1 MIIVHKQDLS
11 LAITGEMERVG
22 TPYERDDDRDA
33 VLTFLGREGGLQ
45 LTENRSPRA
54 LVRGRYEAEDARI
67 VMHMRRLKIEGTFVN
82 FDLKVDSNTI
92 VDVVLDM
99 LYPYQLGNPTEYVGK
114 YQGLLRHTLT
124 NYGTGCRTWRGFGY
138 TLNHNDYVSVSEH
151 VFPRSAGYGWHHS
164 EVCIKNTDGRWNW
177 CNGKAACGKKAW
189 VLHLTVF
196 EVSHGLALRQKLDLE
211 LTLVLFNADEHG
223 LREAK
228 ISVAI
233 DGNHKGWVKSCD
245 KEDAKLR
252 HYDLDLLKRSAG
264 IFLKS
269 KRAQARGTHP
279 PGQEAYLTTLFQPPE
294 DFVGAPL
301 EPAGQQSESVSM
313 MRSLLQLLG
322 GCEAFNFVLL
332 VKILYDQLYATSPCL
347 PFIRQLWKVMRGEGQ
362 METLMSELGDLPEGR
377 KVFEDHDS
385 YPEILILL
393 LKFMYRLEETL
404 TWAKFEAPIRK
415 LPATLF
421 RICTRWNPVNR
432 CEACDELPKGAQNQP
447 AEFHFPAIL
456 LLCKDREPLDLGGA
470 FREWL
475 EGRRRQLGR
484 CKNYPNCR

>member
-1 MIIVHKQDLS
+1 M
-11 LAITGEMERVG
+11 G

-33 VLTFLGREGGLQ
+33 VLKFLGEEGGLQ
-45 LTENRSPRA
+45 VTENRSPRA
-54 LVRGRYEAEDARI
+54 LVRGRYEDENARI
-67 VMHMRRLKIEGTFVN
+67 VMHMRRLKTDGTFVN
-82 FDLKVDSNTI
+82 FDLKVGDNTI

-99 LYPYQLGNPTEYVGK
+99 LYPYQLGNPTECVKK
-114 YQGLLRHTLT
+114 YQGILRHTLT
-124 NYGTGCRTWRGFGY
+124 NFGTGCRTWRGFGY
-138 TLNHNDYVSVSEH
+138 TINENDYVSVSEH
-151 VFPRSAGYGWHHS
+151 VFPRSAGYGEHS
-164 EVCIKNTDGRWNW
+164 EVCIKNTHGRWNW
-177 CNGKAACGKKAW
+177 CNGKSACGKKAW

-196 EVSHGLALRQKLDLE
+196 EVSHGPALRQKLDLE
-211 LTLVLFNADEHG
+211 LTMVLFNADEHG

-245 KEDAKLR
+245 KEDAKLGR
-252 HYDLDLLKRSAG
+252 YDVDLLTRSAG
-264 IFLKS
+264 FFLRL

-279 PGQEAYLTTLFQPPE
+279 PGQEDYLMQLFHPSE

-301 EPAGQQSESVSM
+301 KPAGQQSESVSM

-347 PFIRQLWKVMRGEGQ
+347 PFIRQLWKVMRDEGQ
-362 METLMSELGDLPEGR
+362 LETLISELGDLPEGR

-385 YPEILILL
+385 YPEILLLL

-421 RICTRWNPVNR
+421 RICTRWNPENW
-432 CEACDELPKGAQNQP
+432 CGACGNLPTSAQNQP
-447 AEFHFPAIL
+447 AEFHFPAIFL
-456 LLCKDREPLDLGGA
+456 ACKDREPLNLGEA

-475 EGRRRQLGR
+475 EGRRRKLGECRDNPR
-484 CKNYPNCR
+484 CR